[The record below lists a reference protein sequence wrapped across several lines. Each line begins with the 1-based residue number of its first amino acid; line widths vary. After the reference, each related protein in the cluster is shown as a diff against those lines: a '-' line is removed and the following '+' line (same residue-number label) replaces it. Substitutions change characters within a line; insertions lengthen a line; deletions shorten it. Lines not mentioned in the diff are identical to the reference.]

1 MLYECLENRS
11 KMEKSKKL
19 AELAEMLAK
28 HDDFVRQR
36 EEDYLELQC
45 FIAEQESFD
54 YELIVITKKNY
65 NKFYSSNDEDRE
77 LDAVGYLD
85 ARNFFTGFGELI
97 GQADLVIKESLVRWD
112 YTDAHTYNG
121 IELVININN
130 KEETF
135 IVDVV

>member
-1 MLYECLENRS
+1 MLYECLENES
-11 KMEKSKKL
+11 KVDKSKEL
-19 AELAEMLAK
+19 AELVQVLNEPQKYLNNK
-28 HDDFVRQR
+28 
-36 EEDYLELQC
+36 EDYLELQC

-65 NKFYSSNDEDRE
+65 DKFYSSNDEDRE

-85 ARNFFTGFGELI
+85 ARNFFAGFGKLI
-97 GQADLVIKESLVRWD
+97 GLADLNIKESLVRWD